1 MSTFFSPRRI
11 EPEPGERLAGGEA
24 GLGAI
29 FGAAYRQMLFVDNF
43 NARERARD
51 AAIDERNDE
60 VFRATGTRPRHP
72 FRTGEVATEAEKI
85 GRWQREVEEASRRL
99 PDTTVADR
107 LNRGLEGDMQRI
119 ARDAEGNL
127 ARLTGSRPGAAG
139 FVAEM
144 GGAMVG
150 ALRDPLTFAS
160 LAFGGGPGAAR
171 TIAGRI
177 LAATAREAGINA
189 GLSAAAQP
197 VVQDWR
203 RQAGLPSGTA
213 LALQNVLFAGA
224 AGGVFGAAGQALAEG
239 AAKLLPRAIEG
250 DTAAAAEL
258 LAPAR
263 EALPAATRG
272 ALDAAE
278 QMAHVD
284 AVRPGAAAAEIH
296 DRNVT
301 AAHRIVD
308 ASPDGFGEPAP
319 ALQVDNAQ
327 VSRIAAEIAGP
338 PPLQGRRPKTLVE
351 FLIDRGGLKDEGGEL
366 AFMGADRFSIRG
378 RGRLVAR
385 KGGESLD
392 YAREAAEQAG
402 YLGRDG
408 ETQVATLEDLKV
420 AIDAELR
427 GNPVYA
433 REDMGEVSTVRDHDQ
448 AIARLE
454 ATVAEVIAAGGPAL
468 DDRLVRQAV
477 ERVLAQGEDA
487 ADAVER
493 VLTKA
498 ELDSPTFFHGTP
510 FSFENFDLS
519 RSGTASGSK
528 TERAVFF
535 TPDRQEAANFGL
547 SARGEPQT
555 AYVRQHGVDISGF
568 EVVDMKGAR
577 ARHHAIR
584 EALDDARER
593 NLPGVIFRNMDDRSV
608 MQEAAGAPI
617 TDQIA
622 VLDLGRISPA
632 AKIEAVHAY
641 EFFHRDPLPGWSDD
655 ELMAASAERGNPPDP
670 DHGGLD
676 APDMV
681 DDADLI
687 SPRDIEE
694 FGDMPFFDD
703 EGGTRTLRGAL
714 EEIDADESA
723 AQLIAACRPA

>member
-11 EPEPGERLAGGEA
+11 EPDPGERLAGGEA

-51 AAIDERNDE
+51 AAIDERNEE

-85 GRWQREVEEASRRL
+85 SRWQREVEEASRRL

-107 LNRGLEGDMQRI
+107 LNRGLEGDMQRL

-127 ARLTGSRPGAAG
+127 ARLTGSRPGVGG

-203 RQAGLPSGTA
+203 RQAGLPSGA
-213 LALQNVLFAGA
+213 AQALQNVLFAGA

-284 AVRPGAAAAEIH
+284 AVRPAAAAAEIH

-308 ASPDGFGEPAP
+308 ATADGFGEPAP
-319 ALQVDNAQ
+319 ALQVDAAQ
-327 VSRIAAEIAGP
+327 VSRIASEIAGP

-378 RGRLVAR
+378 RGRLVAK

-408 ETQVATLEDLKV
+408 EYQVATLEDLKV

-433 REDMGEVSTVRDHDQ
+433 REDMGELASVRDHDQ

-454 ATVAEVIAAGGPAL
+454 ETVAEVIAAGGPAL

-493 VLTKA
+493 VLTRA
-498 ELDSPTFFHGTP
+498 EIDSPGGTTVA
-510 FSFENFDLS
+510 D
-519 RSGTASGSK
+519 SK
-528 TERAVFF
+528 GMTSP
-535 TPDRQEAANFGL
+535 T
-547 SARGEPQT
+547 RGEPLPK
-555 AYVRQHGVDISGF
+555 AGLAVANRYEDGFVYVGRPGELHFQISERFPHADRGDPTFVGF
-568 EVVDMKGAR
+568 VNPQGQLLTRE
-577 ARHHAIR
+577 
-584 EALDDARER
+584 EALQWTNSQGAKVRPAENMGRALDAIDYREQ
-593 NLPGVIFRNMDDRSV
+593 VIARGKV
-608 MQEAAGAPI
+608 KQ
-617 TDQIA
+617 
-622 VLDLGRISPA
+622 PA
-632 AKIEAVHAY
+632 EP
-641 EFFHRDPLPGWSDD
+641 EPLPGWSDD
-655 ELMAASAERGNPPDP
+655 ELLAAGAERGNPPDP

-676 APDMV
+676 TPGDV
-681 DDADLI
+681 DDMDLI
-687 SPRDIEE
+687 TPRDIEE

-703 EGGTRTLRGAL
+703 DGGPRTLRGAL
-714 EEIDADESA
+714 EDSDADESA
-723 AQLIAACRPA
+723 AQLVEACRPQ